1 MLSGINMNVL
11 NTYSAALSIQ
21 QFARPLSIVPRFLWT
36 ILCFACIIAL
46 ALAGRNSLLAYLEN
60 FLSLLG
66 YWNTSFFVIV
76 FTEHYLFRKGNFANY
91 DLPGWNDPKR
101 LPIGIAGFA
110 AFGLGVVAW
119 VLGMVETWYVGP
131 LGALI
136 GEYGGDVANEF
147 AFVVT
152 LVAFVPIRYFELKWI
167 GR

>member
-1 MLSGINMNVL
+1 MNVL

-21 QFARPLSIVPRFLWT
+21 QFARPLSRVPRIFWT
-36 ILCFACIIAL
+36 LLCFGAIIAL
-46 ALAGRNSLLAYLEN
+46 ALAGRNSLLTYLEN
-60 FLSLLG
+60 FLAILG
-66 YWNTSFFVIV
+66 YWNTSFFVII

-101 LPIGIAGFA
+101 LPVGIAGFA
-110 AFGLGVVAW
+110 AFMLGVVAW

-136 GEYGGDVANEF
+136 GANGGDVANEF
-147 AFVVT
+147 AFIVT
-152 LVAFVPIRYFELKWI
+152 LVSFAPIRYFELKWI